1 MSCYYNKLHLNP
13 CLQDGCRAPQKQALL
28 GRDIG
33 FTVFSK
39 NPGFIHRLSGH
50 FWEALWKQALVL
62 CAAMKARIQVTIKC

>member
-1 MSCYYNKLHLNP
+1 M
-13 CLQDGCRAPQKQALL
+13 PQKQALL

-39 NPGFIHRLSGH
+39 NPGFTHRLSGH